1 MKEIRIDAQVRET
14 AGKEA
19 SKRLRKE
26 GLVPVIVYDKGKK
39 SLALTIS
46 ERDLIHAL
54 HTSAGGNVIIGLNIK
69 KGAKAENK
77 TVIIKD
83 LQRHPIKNSIIHIDF
98 IEISLDQSITV
109 KVPLHP
115 MGEAIGVK
123 QDGGVLDHILWEV
136 EIECLPGNIPER
148 IDVVID
154 ELGIGDM
161 IHIKD
166 LKVKDGVKI
175 LNNPEDTVLA
185 IEHPKKEEEE
195 AAPEEEEVEAGQ
207 EPEVIGEK
215 EREEKQKD
223 KTQGKEGEGQEKKQ
237 G

>member
-1 MKEIRIDAQVRET
+1 MKEIKINAQVRET

-19 SKRLRKE
+19 SRRLRKE
-26 GLVPVIVYDKGKK
+26 GLVPAVVYNKGKK

-69 KGAKAENK
+69 KGGKAENK

-83 LQRHPIKNSIIHIDF
+83 LQHHPIKSSIIHIDF
-98 IEISLDQSITV
+98 VEISLNQSITV
-109 KVPLHP
+109 KVPVHP
-115 MGEAIGVK
+115 IGEAIGIK
-123 QDGGVLDHILWEV
+123 QDGGILDHILWEV

-166 LKVKDGVKI
+166 LKVKEGVKI

-185 IEHPKKEEEE
+185 IEHPKIEEEV
-195 AAPEEEEVEAGQ
+195 PEEEEVKAGE

-223 KTQGKEGEGQEKKQ
+223 KVQGKEGEGQEKKQ